1 LKEKRNLLG
10 WIIEVWTAYAHRAAG
25 YQTRVL
31 LTLVYVL
38 ILGPAALLGRL
49 FGARLLDLNGTSS
62 TWTARP
68 APDKTLESL
77 RRQF

>member
-1 LKEKRNLLG
+1 MLS
-10 WIIEVWTAYAHRAAG
+10 WIVEVWTAYAHRAAG

-31 LTLVYVL
+31 LTLVYAV

-49 FGARLLDLNGTSS
+49 FGARLLDLNGACS
-62 TWTARP
+62 TWVIRP
-68 APDKTLESL
+68 APDKTLDAL

>member
-1 LKEKRNLLG
+1 VLG
-10 WIIEVWTAYAHRAAG
+10 WLLEVWKAYTHRAAG

-31 LTLVYVL
+31 LTLVYAL

-49 FGARLLDLNGTSS
+49 FGARLLDLDASRRS
-62 TWTARP
+62 TWMVRS
-68 APDKTLESL
+68 DQEKTLAWL

>member
-1 LKEKRNLLG
+1 VLS
-10 WIIEVWTAYAHRAAG
+10 WIVVVWTAYAHRAAS

-31 LTLVYVL
+31 LTLVYVV

-49 FGARLLDLNGTSS
+49 FGARLLDLNGASS
-62 TWTARP
+62 TWVARP
-68 APDKTLESL
+68 APDKSLDAL

>member
-1 LKEKRNLLG
+1 MVG
-10 WIIEVWTAYAHRAAG
+10 WIVEVWTAYAHRAAG

-49 FGARLLDLNGTSS
+49 FGARLLDLSGGSS
-62 TWTARP
+62 TWLVRP
-68 APDKTLESL
+68 TPEKTLDSL